1 MIDSHD
7 KTMKEMILEEL
18 RFMFSDEEYGFEV
31 FVKMKEGEPIKH
43 LILKSNQRLPQKSFK
58 NKVQLEIHNTLVD
71 KFFDE
76 GYEYDKA
83 QNIADEK
90 KNVFY
95 VIPQSDEYKP
105 FQITMLSEDDYDRAS
120 NFSAKERDNVEG
132 ILFCF
137 TRGEKRLWA
146 YQYLYQNA
154 IPNKKGKGFNIFQSG
169 DMFVE
174 QTAPMIYIST
184 RIDLLILNDNSIV
197 SDNTKML
204 ERNFGFEVFVR
215 TQAQKV
221 EKEISLIEI
230 VKNIEKVTE
239 FVARSKPKYA
249 RKMMR
254 IKNSKVLKRTKEQ
267 LYESITTL
275 PRWKGKFT
283 IDAENKQI
291 VLEKYEHVENLIDLL
306 DERFTRSD
314 VTGEEYDT
322 DVKKWVAPVAVE

>member
-1 MIDSHD
+1 MDGSE
-7 KTMKEMILEEL
+7 KTMKEMVLEEL

-31 FVKMKEGEPIKH
+31 FVTMKEGEAIKH
-43 LILKSNQRLPQKSFK
+43 FILESNPWSPKNSFK
-58 NKVQLEIHNTLVD
+58 HKVQREIRKALEE

-76 GYEYDKA
+76 GCEYDKV

-90 KNVFY
+90 KNTFY

-105 FQITMLSEDDYDRAS
+105 FHVTMLSEGDYDRAS
-120 NFSAKERDNVEG
+120 NFSAIERDNVEG
-132 ILFCF
+132 MLFCF

-154 IPNKKGKGFNIFQSG
+154 IPNRKGNGFNIFQSG
-169 DMFVE
+169 DVFVE
-174 QTAPMIYIST
+174 QTAPMIYISK

-221 EKEISLIEI
+221 STEIISIGI
-230 VKNIEKVTE
+230 VANIGKVSE
-239 FVARSKPKYA
+239 YVARSKPMYA

-254 IKNSKVLKRTKEQ
+254 IKDSKVLKRTKEQ

-283 IDAENKQI
+283 VDEESKQI

-322 DVKKWVAPVAVE
+322 GAKKWVAPVAVE

>member
-1 MIDSHD
+1 MDGSE
-7 KTMKEMILEEL
+7 KTMKEMVLEEL
-18 RFMFSDEEYGFEV
+18 RFIFSDEEYGFDV
-31 FVKMKEGEPIKH
+31 FVTMKEVEAIKH
-43 LILKSNQRLPQKSFK
+43 FNLESNPRSPQKSFK
-58 NKVQLEIHNTLVD
+58 HKVQQKIRKSLEE

-76 GYEYDKA
+76 GCEYDKVE
-83 QNIADEK
+83 NIADEK

-105 FQITMLSEDDYDRAS
+105 FHVTMLSESDYDRAS
-120 NFSAKERDNVEG
+120 NFSVKERDNVEG
-132 ILFCF
+132 MLFCF

-169 DMFVE
+169 DVFVE
-174 QTAPMIYIST
+174 QSDPMIYISD

-197 SDNTKML
+197 SDNIGLL
-204 ERNFGFEVFVR
+204 ERNFGFEGFVR

-221 EKEISLIEI
+221 STEIISIGI
-230 VKNIEKVTE
+230 VANIGKVSE
-239 FVARSKPKYA
+239 YVARSKPMYA

-275 PRWKGKFT
+275 PRWKEKFT
-283 IDAENKQI
+283 VDEESKQI
-291 VLEKYEHVENLIDLL
+291 VLKKYEHVENLIDLL
-306 DERFTRSD
+306 DERYTLSD

-322 DVKKWVAPVAVE
+322 GSKKWVAPVTVE